1 VYWVYAAFFVK
12 TFLTLFR
19 QWQNNLKYFLCR
31 KTWSYVPY
39 LHHSTYV
46 VYSSFWCAIL
56 LCNLPGLEKI
66 DERWYMKLFSKGAAN
81 SSRWHYV
88 YVQYTLQHDFI
99 YRPTTQAVWELLMA
113 DESSQKSTEKT
124 HYWKFET
131 NIPRKGT
138 VRPQS
143 QFLHSCFCE
152 RFIYS
157 HHRSVYS
164 AAGKYVDRSWEYIN
178 RSRTHE
184 CVTWD
189 WGSAIPFLGK
199 HKWDFR
205 CSAKSQSIPH
215 VYQSY
220 DDEIICTKTTETFRL
235 FF

>member
-1 VYWVYAAFFVK
+1 MYSITKRTASQNIKCTLHKHYKTFCNCNVLWRCTLCDVYVLKIYVLELLSCVQLCFVK
-12 TFLTLFR
+12 LRHVTFTLCCFT
-19 QWQNNLKYFLCR
+19 LC
-31 KTWSYVPY
+31 S
-39 LHHSTYV
+39 
-46 VYSSFWCAIL
+46 
-56 LCNLPGLEKI
+56 
-66 DERWYMKLFSKGAAN
+66 
-81 SSRWHYV
+81 
-88 YVQYTLQHDFI
+88 
-99 YRPTTQAVWELLMA
+99 
-113 DESSQKSTEKT
+113 
-124 HYWKFET
+124 
-131 NIPRKGT
+131 NIT

-157 HHRSVYS
+157 HHRSVYF

-178 RSRTHE
+178 RSQTHE

-199 HKWDFR
+199 YKWDFR
-205 CSAKSQSIPH
+205 CSAKSQSIPD

>member
-1 VYWVYAAFFVK
+1 MAKKFELFFLSK
-12 TFLTLFR
+12 
-19 QWQNNLKYFLCR
+19 NLELL
-31 KTWSYVPY
+31 PY
-39 LHHSTYV
+39 IIVHCVQL
-46 VYSSFWCAIL
+46 IL
-56 LCNLPGLEKI
+56 MCHFTVQFARPGENRRMLVDEI
-66 DERWYMKLFSKGAAN
+66 IFERWREFIK
-81 SSRWHYV
+81 HYV
-88 YVQYTLQHDFI
+88 RTVYTTLYSMIISIDQQHK
-99 YRPTTQAVWELLMA
+99 AVWELLVA

-124 HYWKFET
+124 QYRKFET

-143 QFLHSCFCE
+143 QFLHLCFCE

-164 AAGKYVDRSWEYIN
+164 AAGKYVDRSWENIN
-178 RSRTHE
+178 RSQTHE

-199 HKWDFR
+199 HKGDFR
-205 CSAKSQSIPH
+205 CSAKNQSN

-220 DDEIICTKTTETFRL
+220 DDEIICTKTTEKFRL